1 MESSLVNDQNAQ
13 PGEDIDVAYVARL
26 ARLQLS
32 DEEVATF
39 QSQLGDIVE
48 YVRKISELDLSGIE
62 PTSHAHPVHNV
73 LRKDGARDGLAHDDV
88 MANAPLSRDGQFI
101 VPKIVE

>member
-1 MESSLVNDQNAQ
+1 LNDQHSRT
-13 PGEDIDVAYVARL
+13 EKDIDVAYVARL

-32 DEEVATF
+32 DDEIATF
-39 QSQLGDIVE
+39 QAQLDDIVG
-48 YVRKISELDLSGIE
+48 YVRKINELDLSGIE

-73 LRKDGARDGLAHDDV
+73 FRKDGTRDGLAHDDV
-88 MANAPLSRDGQFI
+88 MSNAPSSRDGQFI

>member
-1 MESSLVNDQNAQ
+1 VNDQDAK
-13 PGEDIDVAYVARL
+13 PGQDIDVAYVARL

-39 QSQLGDIVE
+39 QGQLGDIVE
-48 YVRKISELDLSGIE
+48 YIRKISELDLSDIE

-73 LRKDGARDGLAHDDV
+73 TRKDGVREGLAHEEV
-88 MANAPLSRDGQFI
+88 MANAPSSRDGQFI

>member
-1 MESSLVNDQNAQ
+1 MNDQNANSGQ
-13 PGEDIDVAYVARL
+13 DIDVAYVARL

-32 DEEVATF
+32 DEEIATF
-39 QSQLGDIVE
+39 QGQLADIVE

-73 LRKDGARDGLAHDDV
+73 MRKDGAREGLAHEEV
-88 MANAPLSRDGQFI
+88 MANAPSSRDGQFI